1 MEKTGKRLDILLGRI
16 RGIERMERGKICRM
30 SGRAHFNHQHWE
42 NGRNVVR
49 YVPASLAPSLQEAI
63 DGYQRFMDLVG
74 QYADEVVART
84 RKELGVKPPAKVRAK
99 ARGKTRPIKG
109 KTSGLK

>member
-1 MEKTGKRLDILLGRI
+1 MTKTDEKLEGLLEKI
-16 RGIERMERGKICRM
+16 RGIDRMERGKICRM

-49 YVPASLAPSLQEAI
+49 YVPVSQVPSLQEAI

-74 QYADEVVART
+74 QYADEVIART
-84 RKELGVKPPAKVRAK
+84 RGALKARPTRRKPAK
-99 ARGKTRPIKG
+99 ARVRPKA
-109 KTSGLK
+109 T

>member
-1 MEKTGKRLDILLGRI
+1 MEKTGKRLDNLLGQI

-49 YVPASLAPSLQEAI
+49 YVPVSQVPSLQEAI

-74 QYADEVVART
+74 QYADEVIART
-84 RKELGVKPPAKVRAK
+84 RGALKARPTRRKPAK
-99 ARGKTRPIKG
+99 ARVRPKA
-109 KTSGLK
+109 T